1 MRLTEILF
9 TGMDIPGEAQ
19 KMFDQFVNTDNMT
32 KDEAKAFKYGAK
44 EAFRA
49 VRDILRMN
57 DDHIVFYIKGHDCME
72 EFNLDDLIEIVEEKE
87 GMNKM

>member
-1 MRLTEILF
+1 MKLTEILF

-19 KMFDQFVNTDNMT
+19 KIFDRFVYTDNMT
-32 KDEAKAFKYGAK
+32 EDETKIFKYGAT

-49 VRDILRMN
+49 VRDILN
-57 DDHIVFYIKGHDCME
+57 IDGDHVVFHIEGHDCME

-87 GMNKM
+87 DMNKM